1 MATYAMATNWDI
13 TLDTIIARSLM
24 LKNRKNVKIT
34 LCDPPSTFCSEGAFE
49 VKKVIN
55 TLQVKVGEYVDEEL
69 VKRWIRDNENWTIE
83 FVR

>member
-1 MATYAMATNWDI
+1 
-13 TLDTIIARSLM
+13 M

-34 LCDPPSTFCSEGAFE
+34 LCDPPSSFCSDGAFE

-55 TLQVKVGEYVDEEL
+55 TLEVKVGEYIDEKL
-69 VKRWIRDNENWTIE
+69 VNDWINNNESWTIE